1 MSPNTENI
9 VIVITQSLN
18 SQGIEITPEETKNY
32 LPDEWYLLP
41 LDEMENYVFMEY
53 LVAESKKDRAENLS
67 DKAYI

>member
-67 DKAYI
+67 DKA